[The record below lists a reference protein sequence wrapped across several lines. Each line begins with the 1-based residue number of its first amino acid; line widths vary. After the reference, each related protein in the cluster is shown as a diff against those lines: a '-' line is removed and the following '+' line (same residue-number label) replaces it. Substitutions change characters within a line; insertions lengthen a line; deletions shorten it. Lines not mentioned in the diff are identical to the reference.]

1 MKKLNYTYIK
11 GNLGLINLFGK
22 TFGRLLF
29 LLLTSF
35 FAFKLSIE
43 DFAGFAIFWA
53 MLRLFAFYSANNLY
67 IIYFNK
73 VREGLLQHNRWYA
86 DVSANIIV
94 TAIFFGLIFFGLSFL
109 IFKSISISL
118 LLMPTLI
125 MFVVI
130 RNLSEFSKVDNNVF
144 LSIFIEDI
152 LFYFLFFFTSL
163 IGVYIFNDLITIIVA
178 ICISIFFTALTCFY
192 LFKKKFNLKINSF
205 RIRLKDVSFTDF
217 RLGINYAF
225 LRGNEVLPNFAV
237 RYLGKIYFGDL
248 FVAYAHIMYQFYNV
262 FTLLTMAV
270 ISGFQSK
277 ITVTKA
283 ITFSKKFLNNM
294 YLKVVKTIMPF
305 VLSVIFIIVLFSQ
318 QILQVLF
325 PKYVIYS
332 GLLIKVSLT
341 GLLFMLIQPLVFI
354 FIYNNKVTNI
364 RLLNF
369 SQYFVMIAVY
379 LTPLFYPSFN
389 EQLWLLLAMTIFIIV
404 QGIYATLNYTKL
416 K

>member
-1 MKKLNYTYIK
+1 MKKLFYTFIK

-73 VREGLLQHNRWYA
+73 VREGLLTHNKWYL
-86 DVSANIIV
+86 DVSANIIF

-109 IFKSISISL
+109 IFKSITISL
-118 LLMPTLI
+118 LLMPALLL
-125 MFVVI
+125 FVVI
-130 RNLSEFSKVDNNVF
+130 RNLSEFSKADNNVF

-152 LFYFLFFFTSL
+152 LFYFLLFFTSL
-163 IGVYIFNDLITIIVA
+163 IGVYIFNSLITIIVA
-178 ICISIFFTALTCFY
+178 ICVSTALTALTCLY
-192 LFKKKFNLKINSF
+192 LFKQKFNLKINSYN
-205 RIRLKDVSFTDF
+205 IRFKDVSFKDF

-283 ITFSKKFLNNM
+283 HSFSKNFLKKM
-294 YLKVVKTIMPF
+294 YLKIIKTITPF
-305 VLSVIFIIVLFSQ
+305 VLGVIFIIVLFSE
-318 QILQVLF
+318 QILLVLF
-325 PKYVIYS
+325 PKYVGYS
-332 GLLIKVSLT
+332 ELLIKVSLT
-341 GLLFMLIQPLVFI
+341 GLLFMFIQPMVFI
-354 FIYNNKVTNI
+354 FIYNNKVKNI

-379 LTPLFYPSFN
+379 LCPLFFPSFN

-404 QGIYATLNYTKL
+404 QGIYTTLNYAKL